1 MCQSEEC
8 VNKIITVNKKVMHIV
23 IYCSIE
29 MYRSVSTYHCYRSV
43 LYMYQVNTL
52 HNFYWIWRYFTPI
65 PPLSVSP
72 LQVSVTT
79 GANPTV
85 RQSYTFTCTVT
96 PQGELTGTPTVQWRG
111 PGGDPITTGG
121 DFTVSSTPPYTLTIN
136 PLLQSHDGQYTC
148 QATIGT
154 TTGSSSATLTVEGD
168 W

>member
-1 MCQSEEC
+1 MLCALKGSCHGLEC
-8 VNKIITVNKKVMHIV
+8 V
-23 IYCSIE
+23 C
-29 MYRSVSTYHCYRSV
+29 SV
-43 LYMYQVNTL
+43 LQYL
-52 HNFYWIWRYFTPI
+52 
-65 PPLSVSP
+65 LSSLLPVSS
-72 LQVSVTT
+72 LQVSITP
-79 GANPTV
+79 GANPTAG
-85 RQSYTFTCTVT
+85 QSYTFTCTVT

-168 W
+168 